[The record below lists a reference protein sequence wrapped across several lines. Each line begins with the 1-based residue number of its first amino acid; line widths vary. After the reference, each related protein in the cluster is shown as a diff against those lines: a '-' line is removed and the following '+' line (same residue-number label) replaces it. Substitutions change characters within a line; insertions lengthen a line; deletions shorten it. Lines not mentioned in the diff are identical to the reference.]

1 MTNCRDRFALFK
13 KMAGKLD
20 RVFVGAQRVRVH
32 QAAGNHQ
39 RIEVIR
45 SRVVQ
50 CKINI
55 EFVALVGVMH
65 ALILP
70 DLSGTIFVSA
80 PASSSPWSGFGISTF
95 LKPFLPRIATFFPSS
110 FL

>member
-1 MTNCRDRFALFK
+1 MAHDNCRDLGLPSSK
-13 KMAGKLD
+13 KW
-20 RVFVGAQRVRVH
+20 RVNWTASSLEPQRVRIH
-32 QAAGNHQ
+32 QAAGNYQ

-65 ALILP
+65 ALNLAG
-70 DLSGTIFVSA
+70 L
-80 PASSSPWSGFGISTF
+80 
-95 LKPFLPRIATFFPSS
+95 
-110 FL
+110 